1 MKRKLAG
8 LFLTLHKHKRILI
21 MFVLACPVLWA
32 GKIAYDR
39 LTASDA
45 RWKAEM
51 LQGDQAEDQ
60 YHYLEAFTH
69 YQKALHEAKKYSSQN
84 MRVVKSTI
92 KESRMLI
99 HLVLQYSDTPCNIQ
113 QIQNMSFLEYID
125 SLRDFPIYQ
134 QTNIKQEN

>member
-1 MKRKLAG
+1 L
-8 LFLTLHKHKRILI
+8 
-21 MFVLACPVLWA
+21 FVLACPVLWA

-60 YHYLEAFTH
+60 YHYLEAFAH